1 MSEGPSLALRVATYL
16 LAAQLVAV
24 GGGWICALVLGLF
37 GLEDFATSLDEIAYP
52 RTREM
57 VMASLTRDADG
68 ALRVEPTPALRAELA
83 RNPKL
88 KYAVFEPEEMRPA
101 RGSAPEL
108 VTALT
113 SLRSLHPSWVHF
125 SLDPHPRSRP
135 TGYLQSRETPYGAVS
150 VGVHGFA
157 FRWPDIFVS
166 MYYDAKWM
174 SAYFG
179 PAILFSIVTSWFA
192 VRHGLAPL
200 RDMAAEAARIDMDS
214 LEQRLPDAKTPAEV
228 RPLVVAFN
236 QALERLDA
244 GAARLR
250 RFTAN
255 AAHELR
261 TPVAILTARL
271 DAPKQPSFLVD
282 LQGDAHRIRN
292 IVEQLLA
299 TTRLSDSPARMD
311 ETVDLVASSRRVAA
325 DALLLAVQ
333 RGRQIEFEAPDS
345 AVLVRGNRAAIESV
359 LSNLV
364 DNALRA
370 EPEGGSV
377 IVRVG
382 ADAGDGAVVAVID
395 HGEGIA
401 EADRALIF
409 EPFWRKS
416 EAPPG
421 TGLGLAIAKEVM
433 TRLGGRI
440 MVGDTEGGGATFT
453 LAFRRPPR
461 DRDGANCE
469 PAPQNSSDGE
479 WPAKTPLPR

>member
-1 MSEGPSLALRVATYL
+1 MSRGRSLALRVAVYL

-24 GGGWICALVLGLF
+24 GAGWICALVLGLF

-57 VMASLTRDADG
+57 IIASTTRDADG
-68 ALRVEPTPALRAELA
+68 ALRVAPTQALRAELA
-83 RNPKL
+83 HNPKL
-88 KYAVFEPEEMRPA
+88 KYAVFEPIEMQPA
-101 RGSAPEL
+101 RGSSPEL
-108 VTALT
+108 VTALA
-113 SLRSLHPSWVHF
+113 SLRALHPSWVHF
-125 SLDPHPRSRP
+125 SLDPNPHGRP
-135 TGYLQSRETPYGAVS
+135 AGYLQSRETPYGPAS
-150 VGVHGFA
+150 IAVHGFA

-166 MYYDAKWM
+166 MFYDAKWM

-179 PAILFSIVTSWFA
+179 PAILFSIFTSWFA
-192 VRHGLAPL
+192 VRRGLAPL
-200 RDMAAEAARIDMDS
+200 RDIAAEAARIDMDT
-214 LEQRLPDAKTPAEV
+214 LEQRLRDAETPAEV
-228 RPLVVAFN
+228 RPLVIAFN
-236 QALERLDA
+236 QALERLDT

-271 DAPKQPSFLVD
+271 DAPKQSSFLVD

-299 TTRLSDSPARMD
+299 TTRLSDRPAHTD
-311 ETVDLVASSRRVAA
+311 EEVDLVASSRRVAA

-333 RGRQIEFEAPDS
+333 KGRQIEFEAPDS
-345 AVLVRGNRAAIESV
+345 AVLVRGNRAALESV

-382 ADAGDGAVVAVID
+382 ADARVEVID

-401 EADRALIF
+401 DADRELIF

-421 TGLGLAIAKEVM
+421 TGLGLAIARELM
-433 TRLGGRI
+433 TRLGGQVS
-440 MVGDTEGGGATFT
+440 VGHTQGGGATFK
-453 LAFRRPPR
+453 LSFRRL
-461 DRDGANCE
+461 
-469 PAPQNSSDGE
+469 PQE
-479 WPAKTPLPR
+479 

>member
-1 MSEGPSLALRVATYL
+1 M
-16 LAAQLVAV
+16 
-24 GGGWICALVLGLF
+24 F
-37 GLEDFATSLDEIAYP
+37 
-52 RTREM
+52 
-57 VMASLTRDADG
+57 
-68 ALRVEPTPALRAELA
+68 
-83 RNPKL
+83 
-88 KYAVFEPEEMRPA
+88 
-101 RGSAPEL
+101 
-108 VTALT
+108 
-113 SLRSLHPSWVHF
+113 
-125 SLDPHPRSRP
+125 
-135 TGYLQSRETPYGAVS
+135 
-150 VGVHGFA
+150 
-157 FRWPDIFVS
+157 
-166 MYYDAKWM
+166 YDAKWM

-179 PAILFSIVTSWFA
+179 PAILFSIFTSWFA
-192 VRHGLAPL
+192 VRRGLAPL
-200 RDMAAEAARIDMDS
+200 RDIAAEAARIDMDT
-214 LEQRLPDAKTPAEV
+214 LEQRLPDATTPAEV

-236 QALERLDA
+236 PALERLDA

-271 DAPKQPSFLVD
+271 DAPKQPSFLLD

-299 TTRLSDSPARMD
+299 TTRLSDSPARSA
-311 ETVDLVASSRRVAA
+311 EEVDLVASSRRVAA

-333 RGRQIEFEAPDS
+333 NGRQIEFDAPNS
-345 AVLVRGNRAAIESV
+345 AVFVRGNRAALESV

-382 ADAGDGAVVAVID
+382 ADAMVEVID

-401 EADRALIF
+401 EADRELIF

-421 TGLGLAIAKEVM
+421 TGLGLTIARELM
-433 TRLGGRI
+433 TRLGGQI
-440 MVGDTEGGGATFT
+440 IVGDTEGGGATFK
-453 LAFRRPPR
+453 LSFRRL
-461 DRDGANCE
+461 
-469 PAPQNSSDGE
+469 PQE
-479 WPAKTPLPR
+479 

>member
-1 MSEGPSLALRVATYL
+1 MSRGPSLALRAAAYL

-52 RTREM
+52 RTRELI
-57 VMASLTRDADG
+57 MASIERGADG
-68 ALRVEPTPALRAELA
+68 ALRVEPTQALLAELGH
-83 RNPKL
+83 NPKL
-88 KYAVFEPEEMRPA
+88 KYAVFEPIEMRAAP
-101 RGSAPEL
+101 GSSPEL

-113 SLRSLHPSWVHF
+113 SLRALHPSWVHF
-125 SLDPHPRSRP
+125 SLDPHQHGRP
-135 TGYLQSRETPYGAVS
+135 TGYLQSRETPYGPVS
-150 VGVHGFA
+150 IGVHGFT

-166 MYYDAKWM
+166 MFYDAKWM

-179 PAILFSIVTSWFA
+179 PAILFSIFTSWFA
-192 VRHGLAPL
+192 VRRGLAPL
-200 RDMAAEAARIDMDS
+200 RDIAAEAARIDMDT
-214 LEQRLPDAKTPAEV
+214 LEQRLPDATTPAEV

-271 DAPKQPSFLVD
+271 DAPKQPSFLLD

-299 TTRLSDSPARMD
+299 TTRLSDSPARSA
-311 ETVDLVASSRRVAA
+311 EEVDLVASSRRVAA

-333 RGRQIEFEAPDS
+333 NGRQIEFDAPNS
-345 AVLVRGNRAAIESV
+345 AVFVRGNRAALESV

-382 ADAGDGAVVAVID
+382 ADAMVEVID

-401 EADRALIF
+401 EADRELIF

-421 TGLGLAIAKEVM
+421 TGLGLTIARELM
-433 TRLGGRI
+433 TRLGGQI
-440 MVGDTEGGGATFT
+440 IVGDTEGGGATFK
-453 LAFRRPPR
+453 LSFRRL
-461 DRDGANCE
+461 
-469 PAPQNSSDGE
+469 PQE
-479 WPAKTPLPR
+479 